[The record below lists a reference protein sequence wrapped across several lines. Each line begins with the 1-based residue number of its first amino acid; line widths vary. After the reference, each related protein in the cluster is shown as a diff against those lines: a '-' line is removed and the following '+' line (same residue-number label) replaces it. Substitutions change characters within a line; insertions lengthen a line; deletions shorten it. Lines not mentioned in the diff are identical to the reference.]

1 MITDTDHDH
10 VSTLTLHQ
18 LRYGELQGDALRDVR
33 SHLDGCDV
41 CAGRLRAQEQE
52 RAAFVVRPV
61 PAFIRDLAAQ
71 QAPPP
76 VPAWQRWLRQLA
88 PMALATAA
96 AASVFVIAPS
106 LRGGDE
112 VASADAVA
120 DGIVDGMGVDGV
132 VDVVR
137 TRGELPTVEVWVDTG
152 AGPRLLR
159 PEDRLGEGDRVQ
171 LAYDPQGASYIA
183 LAGRD
188 ASGQIEVYT
197 TEAPTGIGLVRAPF
211 ALTLDDAPGV
221 QELFVVGASVP
232 LDASDVRAAVSGGAG
247 QAALGPDAELH
258 VARITIRK
266 QDGSR

>member
-1 MITDTDHDH
+1 MITDTDIRH

-18 LRYGELQGDALRDVR
+18 LRYGELAGDALRDARV
-33 SHLDGCDV
+33 HLDGCDV

-61 PAFIRDLAAQ
+61 PAFVRELAAQ
-71 QAPPP
+71 QAPAAA
-76 VPAWQRWLRQLA
+76 PAWQRWIRQVLPVVLA
-88 PMALATAA
+88 TATAA
-96 AASVFVIAPS
+96 ALVVVVPA
-106 LRGGDE
+106 LRGEDG
-112 VASADAVA
+112 VASAD
-120 DGIVDGMGVDGV
+120 GVTDAG
-132 VDVVR
+132 DVVR
-137 TRGELPTVEVWVDTG
+137 TRGDLPTIEVWVDAG
-152 AGPRLLR
+152 VGPRLLR

-171 LAYDPQGASYIA
+171 LAYDPQGASYVA

-232 LDASDVRAAVSGGAG
+232 LDASDVRTAVASGGG
-247 QAALGPDAELH
+247 QAGLGAEAEVH